1 MCLKRHVA
9 FFKGYNY
16 HACYLTIRVIG
27 YSYIIIAI
35 MSHQFHLTELKMT
48 ENASIKKSKIN
59 VLFFMTIDYTRK
71 PAMNLELSDQ
81 LLKSL

>member
-35 MSHQFHLTELKMT
+35 MSHQFHLTELKMA

-59 VLFFMTIDYTRK
+59 VQRIVFHDY
-71 PAMNLELSDQ
+71 
-81 LLKSL
+81 